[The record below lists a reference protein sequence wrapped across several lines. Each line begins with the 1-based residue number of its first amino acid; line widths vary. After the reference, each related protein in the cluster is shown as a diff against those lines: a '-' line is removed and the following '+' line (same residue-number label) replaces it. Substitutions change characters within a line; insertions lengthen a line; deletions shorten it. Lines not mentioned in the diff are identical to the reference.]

1 MIKSY
6 ELEPKHDSAKS
17 FYRKARVEFLPD
29 GDEILISYETPVAL
43 WVKFDNTMVLQHV
56 AQYSATTLR
65 HVKEFLKQSGF
76 KAESKKQILADY
88 KEI

>member
-1 MIKSY
+1 MKSY
-6 ELEPKHDSAKS
+6 LLEPKHDSAKS

-43 WVKFDNTMVLQHV
+43 WVKFDNTLVLQHTDKF
-56 AQYSATTLR
+56 SATTLR

-76 KAESKKQILADY
+76 KAENKKQILADY
-88 KEI
+88 KEL